1 MGMSDAG
8 PSPSVVI
15 PAGVPILDAAAWVG
29 HACWAELR
37 FHQVLTA
44 WLAVETDPELSP
56 TFWAIRS
63 HRAEVAE
70 WWHRRLPE
78 LREHPRA
85 TFVAPTRPDVEV
97 RFDELEAL
105 VEPDASMDR
114 AAAAAGVLVALGKG
128 YEERRAVAVGPA
140 DRPVAATLVQAVAI
154 TAADHLALGV
164 EPEVPPAP
172 LP

>member
-1 MGMSDAG
+1 MSDAR
-8 PSPSVVI
+8 PSPAVVI
-15 PAGVPILDAAAWVG
+15 PAGLPILDAAAWVG

-37 FHQVLTA
+37 FHQVLTS
-44 WLAVETDPELSP
+44 WLAVEVDLELSQAY
-56 TFWAIRS
+56 WAIRS

-85 TFVAPTRPDVEV
+85 SFVAPSSPEV
-97 RFDELEAL
+97 AARFDELEGLLQA
-105 VEPDASMDR
+105 DASLDR
-114 AAAAAGVLVALGKG
+114 AAAAAGVLVALGRG
-128 YEERRAVAVGPA
+128 YEERRAVAVGAA

-154 TAADHLALGV
+154 TVPDYLALRV
-164 EPEVPPAP
+164 EPVVPPAP

>member
-1 MGMSDAG
+1 MSDAG
-8 PSPSVVI
+8 ASPTPTVVI
-15 PAGVPILDAAAWVG
+15 PAGLPILEAAAWVG
-29 HACWAELR
+29 QACWAELR

-44 WLAVETDPELSP
+44 WLAVETDLELSQA
-56 TFWAIRS
+56 FWAIRS
-63 HRAEVAE
+63 HRGEVAE

-78 LREHPRA
+78 LREHPRE
-85 TFVAPTRPDVEV
+85 TFVAPSRPDVAA

-114 AAAAAGVLVALGKG
+114 AAAAAGVLIALGRG

-154 TAADHLALGV
+154 TVPDYLALRV
-164 EPEVPPAP
+164 EPVVPPAP

>member
-1 MGMSDAG
+1 
-8 PSPSVVI
+8 
-15 PAGVPILDAAAWVG
+15 VG
-29 HACWAELR
+29 QACWAELR

-44 WLAVETDPELSP
+44 WLAVETDLELSQA
-56 TFWAIRS
+56 FWAIRS
-63 HRAEVAE
+63 HRGEVAE

-78 LREHPRA
+78 LREHPRD
-85 TFVAPTRPDVEV
+85 TFVAPSRPDVAA

-114 AAAAAGVLVALGKG
+114 AVAAAGVLIALGRG

-154 TAADHLALGV
+154 TVPDYLALRV
-164 EPEVPPAP
+164 EPVVPPAP